1 MDVYMMFYQ
10 KQCEVYS
17 YFYTSYFILLMPNLE
32 AEKSNETQ
40 EDKKESGRE
49 NLTGH
54 ESLGHLKGLT
64 QAAHDME
71 MCKANKLAVRVTISV
86 SAG

>member
-1 MDVYMMFYQ
+1 MFYQ
-10 KQCEVYS
+10 KQCEVYND
-17 YFYTSYFILLMPNLE
+17 FYRSYFILQMTDIG
-32 AEKSNETQ
+32 AEKNNETQ

-54 ESLGHLKGLT
+54 ESLGHLKGRT

-71 MCKANKLAVRVTISV
+71 MKIKV
-86 SAG
+86 